1 MQILLKYYVKA
12 QFGTLLI
19 LFFFLSKLWTYFK
32 FIYLKIYSVAGPLTP
47 CNKEFS
53 WPLERSRLPSE
64 DILIESVARKDDAA
78 DVDDGGWRGTW
89 PAAAPS
95 SARSASLER
104 LKCGPT
110 SSVLGTRR
118 HSSLD
123 LANWLGCGVC
133 LSAQVLMDENSEGNC

>member
-1 MQILLKYYVKA
+1 MQILLKYYVKT
-12 QFGTLLI
+12 QCCTLLI
-19 LFFFLSKLWTYFK
+19 LFFPSCWNYFK

-110 SSVLGTRR
+110 SSVLGAIPPWIWPTGW
-118 HSSLD
+118 
-123 LANWLGCGVC
+123 AAG
-133 LSAQVLMDENSEGNC
+133 SAFLLRC